1 MKHQDCIDNYR
12 DLPVGKYEEI
22 VRLCNEEMTEVD
34 RKVAILA
41 ILTGKTEE
49 EILHLPLPTFTEYAA
64 KSRFLE
70 HECPPNLIPGVSR
83 AYHLGEFVLLPV
95 TDIRKITAA
104 QYIDFQTFS
113 AEKETRM
120 VEMLSCFLVPRGM
133 DYNEGYDVLEVHQA
147 IRDEMSVAEMLALI
161 AFFFGKFL
169 KSIHRIK
176 TYSIRALKKTD
187 PEKAKEM
194 EAKFRTLVDSVSG
207 GGGLQMWI

>member
-34 RKVAILA
+34 RKVAILS
-41 ILTGKTEE
+41 ILTGKTED
-49 EILHLPLPTFTEYAA
+49 EILKLPLPTFTEYSA

-70 HECPPNLIPGVSR
+70 KECPENLIPGVSR
-83 AYHLGEFVLLPV
+83 AYHLGGFVLLPV

-104 QYIDFQTFS
+104 QFIDFQEFS
-113 AEKETRM
+113 KDKETKM

-133 DYNEGYDVLEVHQA
+133 DYGEGYDVLEVHQA
-147 IRDEMSVAEMLALI
+147 IREEMSVAEMLALI
-161 AFFFGKFL
+161 AFFFGRFI
-169 KSIHRIK
+169 KSSRRIT
-176 TYSIRALKKTD
+176 TYSIRMMRKKD

-194 EAKFRTLVDSVSG
+194 EAKYKEMVDSVIG
-207 GGGLQMWI
+207 GVGLRM